1 MGSGLHNQSEHQY
14 QGQQQGQQHLTI
26 GELLRHQ
33 FMLIGVLSLRSTQ
46 WLMDQS

>member
-1 MGSGLHNQSEHQY
+1 MESGLSNQSEDQH

-26 GELLRHQ
+26 REPLGHQ
-33 FMLIGVLSLRSTQ
+33 LMLIGVLSLRSTQ